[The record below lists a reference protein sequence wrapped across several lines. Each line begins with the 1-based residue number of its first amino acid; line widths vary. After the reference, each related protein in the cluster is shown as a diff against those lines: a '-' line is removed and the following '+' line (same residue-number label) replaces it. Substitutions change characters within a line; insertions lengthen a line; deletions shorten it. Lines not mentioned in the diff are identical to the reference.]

1 MGRIILITGGARSG
15 KSSYAERYA
24 ARANCPVAY
33 IATAE
38 VLDDEMAYR
47 IRLHRERRPS
57 DWGLWEAPKNA
68 EHAILEAGQK
78 YEMILFDCLTMYL
91 SNFILSEEN
100 VPLINAKTDRYAAE
114 ETLYERTIA
123 YAARLLR
130 AAKET
135 PADVVFVT
143 NEVGTGIVPD
153 NHLSRLYRD
162 MVGIVNQKAAALA
175 DEVYLVTCGLAIDL
189 KKWAERVE

>member
-1 MGRIILITGGARSG
+1 MGRITLVTGGARSG

-24 ARANCPVAY
+24 GRSNRPVAY

-47 IRLHRERRPS
+47 VDLHRRRRPS
-57 DWGLWEAPKNA
+57 DWGLWEAPYNA
-68 EHAILEAGQK
+68 EKAILEAGRA
-78 YEMILFDCLTMYL
+78 YDVILFDCLTMYL

-100 VPLINAKTDRYAAE
+100 APYIDVEIDRHGAEAALYRRTMDYVGKLLDAAQ
-114 ETLYERTIA
+114 ET
-123 YAARLLR
+123 R
-130 AAKET
+130 A
-135 PADVVFVT
+135 DIVFVS

-162 MVGIVNQKAAALA
+162 MVGLANQQAAVLA
-175 DEVYLVTCGLAIDL
+175 EEVYLVTCGLAIDL
-189 KKWAERVE
+189 KKWAVPAE